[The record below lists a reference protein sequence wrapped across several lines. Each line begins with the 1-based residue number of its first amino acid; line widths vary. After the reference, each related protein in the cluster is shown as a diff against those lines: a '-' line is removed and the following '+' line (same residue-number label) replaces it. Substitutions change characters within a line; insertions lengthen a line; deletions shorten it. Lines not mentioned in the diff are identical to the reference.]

1 MSTIVTR
8 ASKGLPLTWQEADNN
23 FKNLNYGSYVS
34 VKDSAYGAKGDGITD
49 DTAAIQA
56 AIDGL
61 GASGGIL
68 YFPKGWYAVTQL
80 NITVGQITL
89 QGEGLSSRLLSSDA
103 ISDVIYST
111 AGYLMI
117 DRLVFAN
124 KGGTVRTGANYINC
138 IGGET
143 YITNCK
149 FMQGYTAI
157 SIGPASGIVTI
168 DSCHFRDFNT
178 NGTSDVILIDTT
190 GADVS
195 INECVFD
202 NNASLMPRSGIRIN
216 SCQDVNIADCNI
228 IHCGKDL
235 WVIPTVGKV
244 VASLYAANTFFD
256 TAQTGIYLGPSGGNI
271 VRTQFLNCWTSSHTG
286 NGVVIDAS
294 VGGIMGVTFVNHQS
308 HLNGINGIL
317 IQGPNTSEI
326 VFSGGEASN
335 NVGSGFT
342 CSANATKFYLRNFHA
357 GSGHGLS
364 GNNYGIYI
372 PAGVTDYEI
381 SGCVCEGNTTNQLV
395 DLAKTGRLFN
405 NYNTTGAKSYSSG
418 TGTITIGTNDVFIN
432 HGLNTTPAVG
442 DITISPHTTYSNNWI
457 SINPASVGATSFQV
471 ISQIIVAG
479 YDFKFGWTASC
490 QNDH

>member
-8 ASKGLPLTWQEADNN
+8 AGKGSVLTWADMDNN
-23 FKNLNYGSYVS
+23 LNNLNYGSYVS
-34 VKDSAYGAKGDGITD
+34 VKDSAYGAKGDGVTD

-89 QGEGLSSRLLSSDA
+89 QGEGLASRLLSSDNV
-103 ISDVIYST
+103 SDVIHST

-157 SIGPASGIVTI
+157 SIGPASGIITI
-168 DSCHFRDFNT
+168 DNCHFRDFNT

-216 SCQDVNIADCNI
+216 SCQDVNIVDCNV

-235 WVIPTVGKV
+235 WVIPTAGKV
-244 VASLYAANTFFD
+244 VASLYATNTFFD

-286 NGVVIDAS
+286 NGVVVDAS
-294 VGGIMGVTFVNHQS
+294 VGGIMGVTFVNHQT
-308 HLNGINGIL
+308 HLNGINGVL
-317 IQGPNTSEI
+317 VQGPNSSDI
-326 VFSGGEASN
+326 VFSGGEASQ
-335 NVGSGFT
+335 NVGSGVT
-342 CSANATKFYLRNFHA
+342 CSATVTGLYIRNFHA
-357 GSGHGLS
+357 GTGHGLT
-364 GNNYGIYI
+364 GNDYGIYI
-372 PAGVTDYEI
+372 PAGVTNYEI
-381 SGCVCEGNTTNQLV
+381 SNCVCIGNTTNQIV
-395 DLAKTGRLFN
+395 DLAKTGRVYHN
-405 NYNTTGAKSYSSG
+405 NAGTFKTYNSG
-418 TGTITIGTNDVFIN
+418 TGSIAIGTNNVYIT
-432 HGLNTTPAVG
+432 HGLNTTPNAG
-442 DITISPHTTYSNNWI
+442 DIHLTPHVTYSNNWI
-457 SINPASVGATSFQV
+457 ALNPAGIGATTFQV
-471 ISQIIVAG
+471 ISQVNAAA
-479 YDFKFGWTASC
+479 YNFDFGWSASC